1 MLNIFEFIL
10 SFLIC
15 MDISIPSKILEDIL
29 KIYTLNVGDDYSK
42 YINYWPLFLFGL
54 IFSFIVIPIIG
65 QLAIKWG
72 AIYIPKIKRKNR
84 EYDNPEKAIHEVE
97 TPALGGLAVA
107 IAVLIGILLLFRL
120 DGFTI
125 PILIAIAI
133 LVIGSVLDDIFN
145 LSSKIQI
152 GYQLLSASIIA
163 VSIIDL
169 GNISFFTDDF
179 LNLTALTW
187 STQIF
192 SIPLSFVF
200 PGDLLLILWIL
211 LCINSVKWVGGS
223 PGLVESYSLIIFMLL
238 FVIGVRTFSLFSSSI
253 SILIAG
259 TLISLLYFAFPSPKI
274 MSGSSG
280 KSIYGFLISILALI
294 SGVKFSTTIML
305 LAIPL
310 IDAMYVIVYR
320 YITYK
325 PKNLLDLMRINDTSH
340 LHHKLLKLNLSSRQ
354 ILLIEASISLLVGSL
369 AILSTGA
376 LRYFALIFGV
386 SAVIAFIVFINYK
399 ASKKEKAKEESPES
413 KYSY

>member
-1 MLNIFEFIL
+1 
-10 SFLIC
+10 
-15 MDISIPSKILEDIL
+15 
-29 KIYTLNVGDDYSK
+29 
-42 YINYWPLFLFGL
+42 
-54 IFSFIVIPIIG
+54 
-65 QLAIKWG
+65 
-72 AIYIPKIKRKNR
+72 
-84 EYDNPEKAIHEVE
+84 
-97 TPALGGLAVA
+97 
-107 IAVLIGILLLFRL
+107 
-120 DGFTI
+120 
-125 PILIAIAI
+125 
-133 LVIGSVLDDIFN
+133 
-145 LSSKIQI
+145 
-152 GYQLLSASIIA
+152 
-163 VSIIDL
+163 
-169 GNISFFTDDF
+169 
-179 LNLTALTW
+179 
-187 STQIF
+187 
-192 SIPLSFVF
+192 
-200 PGDLLLILWIL
+200 
-211 LCINSVKWVGGS
+211 
-223 PGLVESYSLIIFMLL
+223 MLL

-280 KSIYGFLISILALI
+280 KSIYGFLISVLALV

-376 LRYFALIFGV
+376 LRYFALIFGI

-399 ASKKEKAKEESPES
+399 ANKKEKVKEASPES

>member
-169 GNISFFTDDF
+169 GNISLFTDDF

-187 STQIF
+187 STQIL

>member
-1 MLNIFEFIL
+1 
-10 SFLIC
+10 
-15 MDISIPSKILEDIL
+15 MDISIPSKMLENIL
-29 KIYTLNVGDDYSK
+29 KIYTPNLGDDYSK

-54 IFSFIVIPIIG
+54 IFAFIVTPIIG
-65 QLAIKWG
+65 RLAIKWG
-72 AIYIPKIKRKNR
+72 AIYKPKIRRRNR

-107 IAVLIGILLLFRL
+107 IPVLIGMLILFRF
-120 DGFTI
+120 DGFTV
-125 PILIAIAI
+125 PIFLATLI
-133 LVIGSVLDDIFN
+133 LVVGSVLDDIFN

-152 GYQLLSASIIA
+152 GYQLLAASIIA
-163 VSIIDL
+163 ISIIDL

-187 STQIF
+187 STQIL

-200 PGDLLLILWIL
+200 PGDLILILWIL

-238 FVIGVRTFSLFSSSI
+238 FVIGVRTFSLFSSSLG
-253 SILIAG
+253 ILIAG

-320 YITYK
+320 YITYR

-386 SAVIAFIVFINYK
+386 SAVIIFIVFINYK
-399 ASKKEKAKEESPES
+399 ANKKEKTKEGSPES

>member
-1 MLNIFEFIL
+1 
-10 SFLIC
+10 
-15 MDISIPSKILEDIL
+15 MDISIPSKMLENIL
-29 KIYTLNVGDDYSK
+29 KIYTPNLGDDYSK

-54 IFSFIVIPIIG
+54 IFAFIVTHIIG
-65 QLAIKWG
+65 RLAIKWG
-72 AIYIPKIKRKNR
+72 AIYKPKIRRRNR

-107 IAVLIGILLLFRL
+107 IPVLIGMLILFRF
-120 DGFTI
+120 DGFTV
-125 PILIAIAI
+125 PIFLATLI
-133 LVIGSVLDDIFN
+133 LVVGSVLDDIFN

-152 GYQLLSASIIA
+152 GYQLLAASIIA
-163 VSIIDL
+163 ISIIDL

-187 STQIF
+187 STQIL

-200 PGDLLLILWIL
+200 PGDLILILWIL

-238 FVIGVRTFSLFSSSI
+238 FVIGVRTFSLFSSSLG
-253 SILIAG
+253 ILISG

-320 YITYK
+320 YITYR

-386 SAVIAFIVFINYK
+386 SAVIIFIVFINYK
-399 ASKKEKAKEESPES
+399 ANKKEKTKEGSPES